1 MALHFRN
8 SSLLT
13 IITIGALLFTS
24 CQDDQVVSES
34 DQDPLPSWNEGK
46 VKSAILDFVDNAA
59 DSTSPDFIEAGE
71 RIAVFDNDGTLW
83 SEKPVYFQLFF
94 AMDRVRELAL
104 RHPEW
109 KEQQPFKAVLEDD
122 METLAGFGEH
132 GILELVMATHA
143 GMTVEEYETTV
154 IEWITNQKHPR
165 FDRPYTDMVFQPML
179 ELLHYLRQNGFKTF
193 IVSGGGMDFMRP
205 WVEGVYGIPRDQV
218 VGSSTGK
225 SFVIENGAAVIRK
238 EASLD
243 FINDKEGK
251 PVGIH
256 NYIGRKPVFAAGNSD
271 GDLAMLQWTASGTG
285 KRMMLYIHHTDTERE
300 WAYDRNSSVGRL
312 DKGLDEAMERGW
324 TIVDMKNDWNVIFPF
339 TDYFE

>member
-1 MALHFRN
+1 MIHFFRSSPHYYFIILAALVMA
-8 SSLLT
+8 
-13 IITIGALLFTS
+13 S
-24 CQDDQVVSES
+24 CQDSQVAATVS
-34 DQDPLPSWNEGK
+34 QDPLPSWKEGDNRK
-46 VKSAILDFVDNAA
+46 AIIDFVLAVTDPA
-59 DSTSPDFIEAGE
+59 SPEFIKEQD

-94 AMDRVRELAL
+94 AMDRVRELAPQ
-104 RHPEW
+104 HPEW

-154 IEWITNQKHPR
+154 IEWFTNQKHPR
-165 FDRPYTDMVFQPML
+165 FDRLYTDMVFQPML

-205 WVEGVYGIPRDQV
+205 WVEKVYGIPRDQV

-225 SFVIENGAAVIRK
+225 SFVIENGVAVIRK

-285 KRMMLYIHHTDTERE
+285 KRMMLYIHHTDAERE

-312 DKGLDEAMERGW
+312 DKGLDEALESGW
-324 TIVDMKNDWNVIFPF
+324 TIVDMKNDWSVIYPF
-339 TDYFE
+339 HE